1 MKKIIQ
7 LLSLVV
13 LITACGNSQQNGTE
27 ETIYVNTEKAS
38 LSDSPLQMP
47 YIGVVE
53 AQQSTM
59 VSFTGMA
66 VLKSVTVGEGQKV
79 KKGQLLATID
89 DTQARNALAAAKSA
103 LEQATDAQ
111 VRMKQLHDSNSLPD
125 MKWVEI
131 ESKVKQAQAS
141 YEMCKKSLEEC
152 AIYAPCDGVIGSKI
166 MSVGETVLP
175 SEPVLDILS
184 IDKVKVRI
192 NVPEKEIA
200 KLSEQ
205 TPSLMT
211 FDALS
216 GKIFYG
222 GKIEKGVSADAVT
235 HTYDARILL
244 NNPNWDLLPGMVA
257 KVYLTPEPNN
267 RQITLPVKAVQQ
279 STDKKLFVWVV
290 KNGTAQRVYINVGA
304 TIGNKIVITDG
315 LDEGEEVIT
324 EGYQKVGVGTP
335 VQVKGN

>member
-216 GKIFYG
+216 GKTFYG

-244 NNPNWDLLPGMVA
+244 NNPNCDLLPGMVA

-290 KNGTAQRVYINVGA
+290 KNGTAQRVYINVGE

>member
-152 AIYAPCDGVIGSKI
+152 TIYAPCDGVIGSKI

-216 GKIFYG
+216 GKTFYG

-290 KNGTAQRVYINVGA
+290 KNGTAQRIYINVGE